1 MLPSDAMTNARD
13 TEETTVLS
21 TYSTRRDA
29 EMARDYLAD
38 ADIQA
43 FVSSDDA
50 GGMYPQMQRPHGVKL
65 LGMSGTAQR
74 ARSLLNDAGLLP
86 EDDDRPA
93 TDADPAT
100 EDWASRMYGLALFL
114 GVLAI
119 LLVLLMVMFG

>member
-1 MLPSDAMTNARD
+1 MTDARD
-13 TEETTVLS
+13 TEETTVLA

-29 EMARDYLAD
+29 EMSRDYLAD

-74 ARSLLNDAGLLP
+74 ARSLLNDAGLVP

-100 EDWASRMYGLALFL
+100 EDWASTMYGLALFL

-119 LLVLLMVMFG
+119 LLVLLMVMLE